1 MRSIR
6 RSSSALALGLAL
18 GASACSQELPAPLP
32 AASAEGAPPRRGGV
46 LELATFGD
54 LRALDPANVADGLAP
69 QVLQALFAGL
79 VDYDLD
85 GKIVPVLA
93 ERWTVEDAGRT
104 LRFRLREGVRF
115 HDGEE
120 LTAEDVKRSV
130 ERALHPSAPNP
141 FSTYFEAIAGYA
153 DFTAKKAEHLE
164 GVVVEGRY
172 LVSFR
177 LSQPDAVFLPVLAMH
192 MLRPVCRSGGD
203 RYSDTW
209 HPCGAGPFKLPAGG
223 WDRGR
228 QLTVVRHDGWMV
240 PGAPHLDGIRWTVH
254 VNQTSQRFK
263 FTSGGLDILRDFLP
277 PDLLRFQADPR
288 WRPFGDFES
297 DKQVSGEAMNAE
309 LPPFDNV
316 EIRRAVAAAVDR
328 EQLRLVRAAN
338 LRVADR
344 PVPPSVFGYAEDIRP
359 QRHDLAA
366 ALEHMRRAG
375 YPYDPATGQGGWPE
389 PIPYL
394 VYKQG
399 LPEFTAQVLAQQ
411 LAKIG
416 LRLEIRVV
424 NYPTFLAIRG
434 RRRQSPMGPGFW
446 QQDYPEA
453 LTFLEPLFHSKSIND
468 EDSNNW
474 SFYANPRLD
483 ALLDGARREL
493 DEGRR
498 KRLYAEAQQ
507 IVCDDAPWAFTHS
520 YRWYTQRQPYVR
532 DYRPHPMW
540 TYDLSRTWLDR
551 AMGPVGARAV
561 LAPGA
566 LAALLG
572 RAP

>member
-18 GASACSQELPAPLP
+18 GGAACAQELPAPLP
-32 AASAEGAPPRRGGV
+32 AATAEGAPPRRGGV

-93 ERWTVEDAGRT
+93 ERWTVEDGGRT

-192 MLRPVCRSGGD
+192 MLRPVCRSAGD

-209 HPCGAGPFKLPAGG
+209 HPCGAGPFKLPPGG

-228 QLTVVRHDGWMV
+228 QLTVVRHDGWV
-240 PGAPHLDGIRWTVH
+240 EPGAPHLDGIRWTFH

-263 FTSGGLDILRDFLP
+263 FTSGGLDILRDFLT

-309 LPPFDNV
+309 MPPFDNV

-328 EQLRLVRAAN
+328 EQIRLVRAAN

-411 LAKIG
+411 LARIG
-416 LRLEIRVV
+416 IRLEIRVV

-453 LTFLEPLFHSKSIND
+453 LTFLEPLFHTKSIND

-474 SFYANPRLD
+474 SFYSNPRLD